1 VNYYERYCGD
11 YASKTSKLSLQQHGA
26 YTLLLDEYYSNESP
40 LPADYRELYRICR
53 AMTPAERE
61 AVRFV
66 ADKFFPVNGDGS
78 RHNEKADEILIKALK
93 RINASKD
100 NGKNGGRPPKEKPSG
115 LSNENPAGSEIETQ
129 QQTHS
134 GVHQTPDPKNQSQK
148 LSSGKPDLPP
158 GFVRFWTA
166 WPKTERKQGKA
177 KCAKLWKRKGLE
189 ASSDVIVAHVEKM
202 AASESWRTGF
212 DPMPETY
219 LNGDRWDGAELDA
232 VGKTALGECQWNVN
246 GNRDPDAGK
255 CSRPAVGS
263 RNNVPYC
270 QTHLGQVH

>member
-1 VNYYERYCGD
+1 MNYYERYCGD
-11 YASKTSKLSLQQHGA
+11 YASKTSNLSLQQHGA
-26 YTLLLDEYYSNESP
+26 YTLMLDTYYSTESP
-40 LPADYRELYRICR
+40 LPPDYRDLYRICR
-53 AMTPAERE
+53 AMSKAEQE

-66 ADKFFPVNGDGS
+66 AEKYFPVNGDGL
-78 RHNEKADEILIKALK
+78 RHNEKADEIIAKALK
-93 RINASKD
+93 RIETAR
-100 NGKNGGRPPKEKPSG
+100 KNGAKAY
-115 LSNENPAGSEIETQ
+115 PAGTPAGGPAGTPEGTQ
-129 QQTHS
+129 RDTQP
-134 GVHQTPDPKNQSQK
+134 GIPDPRPQQNKSQK
-148 LSSGKPDLPP
+148 LLSGKPDLPP
-158 GFVRFWTA
+158 GFVRFWEA

-189 ASSDVIVAHVEKM
+189 ACADVIVAHVEKM

-219 LNGDRWDGAELDA
+219 LNGDRWDGAELDV

-255 CSRPAVGS
+255 CHSSAVGS